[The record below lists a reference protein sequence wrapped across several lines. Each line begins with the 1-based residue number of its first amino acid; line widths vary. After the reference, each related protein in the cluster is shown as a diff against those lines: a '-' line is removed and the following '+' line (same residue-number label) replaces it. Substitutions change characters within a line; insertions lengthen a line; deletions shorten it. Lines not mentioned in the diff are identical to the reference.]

1 MGQVKWTVWGDY
13 DIGVESPPMGLE
25 TLGES
30 VPRLETY
37 TNPTDDPVLLD
48 SRLIRDWPGRSHGIL
63 LQAGPRHSSLT
74 KLPGILLAEMTR
86 TCSLM
91 DLESAPLSPFLD

>member
-1 MGQVKWTVWGDY
+1 
-13 DIGVESPPMGLE
+13 MGLE
-25 TLGES
+25 ILGES

-48 SRLIRDWPGRSHGIL
+48 SRLIRDCPGRSHGIL
-63 LQAGPRHSSLT
+63 FQAGPRHSSLT

-86 TCSLM
+86 TLTRM
-91 DLESAPLSPFLD
+91 DLESAPLSPLLD